1 MHNSKND
8 ERRSFNVLG
17 KLFHVRIDD
26 LVQYPNTL
34 LADSQRLQ
42 AYWRPNLNAYF
53 LSRDVH
59 MFERIILPFYTS
71 SKLSNK
77 IKRLS
82 TMSFSDKLF
91 REELE
96 FYNLLE
102 YYQTDDNLNFIFE
115 YYTQTSSIISLL
127 SRLLI
132 RKCICWCII
141 DCVSCIACAIGI
153 CEIVLWRCQYQRSI
167 NLLIVD
173 IIISLILLWTL
184 FYEQYSD
191 RILLEINFYMRNKF
205 DEEVKNQIRRKV
217 SMTERFI
224 IIGSF
229 QSPVFII
236 QLIFASSSF
245 IITLLSYKRKNTWY
259 FILGL
264 AFRHLLLIRL
274 CLTEM
279 CHIIDILCYSGR
291 SSFRVFSHL
300 LLFLVTI
307 LFICIWIG
315 LTLYVT
321 DSNSTIDQPVV
332 LAPSRYVYFV
342 YHIILNV
349 GYGDTTER
357 SILSFILIVIMTLIT
372 CPLLIIIYQNF
383 IQELNLVIT
392 KMIHVETFH
401 HTSFIKYLITQINR
415 YQHRMIH

>member
-71 SKLSNK
+71 SKSSNK

-82 TMSFSDKLF
+82 TISFSDKLF

-115 YYTQTSSIISLL
+115 YYTQSSSVISLL
-127 SRLLI
+127 SHLLI

-205 DEEVKNQIRRKV
+205 DEEVKNQIRRKT

-224 IIGSF
+224 IID
-229 QSPVFII
+229 
-236 QLIFASSSF
+236 
-245 IITLLSYKRKNTWY
+245 TWY